1 MWPRVPMKS
10 RVLVLLALAA
20 QHVAASQAPVQ
31 KVLGLL
37 KEMKVKGAAAMETE
51 KAQHA
56 EFLAFC
62 QKTLSEKQQAIEEGG
77 DRIERLEA
85 DIEKFQASV
94 TTLTSDIQTHTKEI
108 ATAEQDAEKTSAA
121 RDQEVADYDST
132 LKEYEDSIGAI
143 AKALELL
150 NAQKGEDA
158 SALLSQLSS
167 PSRLG
172 RELQALLQKPK
183 AYDFQSNVV
192 VDMLDKLSAKFVE
205 EKAALEKAEA
215 EKKTS
220 HQLVMTSLKNQK
232 TAASEAKEEKT
243 EFKSKAEQNLANA
256 KADLEESK
264 STLEE
269 DTKYQKDLKV
279 ECKSKAMEFET
290 NQKLRAEELDAIVKA
305 SEIISGSTVSGAAKH
320 LEPGFLQRSS
330 LAMLRATPRGHAA
343 AAVSSALQ
351 VLRAGA
357 TSEAQRALIQR
368 LEMMEQVDSEMKRN
382 ETLQGVKDVLQK
394 YLTNL
399 ESERANEIE
408 HEAFCTRELASN
420 NRTKKQKTA
429 KVESLTAEID
439 QLESSIAKLSE
450 DIVDI
455 SSQITK
461 LSSALSEATK
471 LRGDE
476 KAKNSKTIAESQAAQ
491 EAVTEAIDLL
501 QEAFEKTAAISLLQ
515 IGSKT
520 GVVTLLETVLGDFSR
535 LEAETK
541 AQELAADKEF
551 KAFKTDSNM
560 DKASKHSD
568 AQHFTEEKTEASKAL
583 AQKKADLAS
592 SKTELTS
599 AEEYF
604 KELSKQCLSSESDGA
619 KQKAHREEE
628 IQNLKTALKELD
640 E

>member
-62 QKTLSEKQQAIEEGG
+62 QKTLSEKQQAIEEGR

-150 NAQKGEDA
+150 NAQKDEDA

-290 NQKLRAEELDAIVKA
+290 NQKLRAEELDAILKA

-330 LAMLRATPRGHAA
+330 LAMLRATPRGHA

-450 DIVDI
+450 DIADI

-560 DKASKHSD
+560 DKASKQSD

-628 IQNLKTALKELD
+628 IQNLKTALKEL
-640 E
+640 EE

>member
-62 QKTLSEKQQAIEEGG
+62 QKTLSEKQQAIEEGR

-192 VDMLDKLSAKFVE
+192 VDMLDKLSAKIVE

-290 NQKLRAEELDAIVKA
+290 NQKLRAEELDAILKA

-330 LAMLRATPRGHAA
+330 LAMLRATPRGHA

-450 DIVDI
+450 DIADI

-560 DKASKHSD
+560 DKASKQSD

-592 SKTELTS
+592 SKTESTS

-628 IQNLKTALKELD
+628 IQNLKTALKEL
-640 E
+640 EE